1 MHYNAQVVHDETP
14 QWSKF
19 GPIELKVAHGHTEQ
33 APPLTLP
40 LLLALPF
47 LYRGVRKVAAPG
59 NGLPRPGNEGNN
71 PSPPQVPRGPRQRG
85 RGRSRLSTPGS
96 HRGPPTVEIVQD
108 WAVHAVAETIGHA
121 VMARACRDSPPAKG
135 VTYLN
140 FYVKH
145 LGRAGFAVGGL
156 LGEDD
161 HGEAATPS
169 AGCRKTMSL
178 AKHLHGD
185 GNAVRGASVATAMP

>member
-1 MHYNAQVVHDETP
+1 M
-14 QWSKF
+14 
-19 GPIELKVAHGHTEQ
+19 
-33 APPLTLP
+33 
-40 LLLALPF
+40 
-47 LYRGVRKVAAPG
+47 
-59 NGLPRPGNEGNN
+59 
-71 PSPPQVPRGPRQRG
+71 
-85 RGRSRLSTPGS
+85 
-96 HRGPPTVEIVQD
+96 
-108 WAVHAVAETIGHA
+108 AETIGHA

-145 LGRAGFAVGGL
+145 LDRAGFAVGGL